1 MFTKPKKNVD
11 FQIQWKL
18 HFVGGQFLK
27 FCSLWSFI
35 NLPWGHVIFNTKFGP
50 DRFSRLMTFLYK
62 QRDKQSTFIA
72 VIDIWITGFEY
83 ASHPS
88 LHFFFYFK
96 IFSFYTFSK
105 FISGFPKCN
114 CFKKFEVWLSL
125 KAKKLSLVSH
135 LYADSISA

>member
-1 MFTKPKKNVD
+1 MWYLT
-11 FQIQWKL
+11 Q
-18 HFVGGQFLK
+18 
-27 FCSLWSFI
+27 
-35 NLPWGHVIFNTKFGP
+35 NLGRIGLAVFFG
-50 DRFSRLMTFLYK
+50 YK

-88 LHFFFYFK
+88 LQFFFYFK
-96 IFSFYTFSK
+96 IFAFYTFSK